1 MELGM
6 MQKQVQT
13 LSPLMMQSMEI
24 LQMGT
29 QELREYVEK
38 TVQENPVLDAEERTG
53 EAGERFREL
62 GRQLEWLESN
72 DRQNVFYYR
81 QDDEDAPLR
90 EYGVAENWEETL
102 YGHLISQIQGM
113 ELSASE
119 RKAVTFLAES
129 LNGSG
134 WLDEPME
141 TLAQAAGCEMDMMER
156 GLEILQRLDPAGV
169 GARNLSECL
178 VLQLRRADPGDT
190 LAVRIAQGC
199 LEPLARS
206 QYSLIAKKLGAE
218 LCAVRKACGRIREL
232 NPRPGA
238 GFAGREAPSYIT
250 PDVVVVWEHDHF
262 EVVADDQ
269 ALPTLTLSG
278 YYSRLFRECKE
289 AEVQSYLCDK
299 VRQAKWVIRSIEQR
313 RSTLLECA
321 RCIVELQEAFFR
333 KGPGHLAPMS
343 LADVAE
349 RVGVH
354 ESTVSRAVR
363 EKYLQCDKGVY
374 PLGYFFSRR
383 LGEGNDG
390 ASPDAAK
397 AIIRRLIEGEDGRAP
412 LSDQKLCERMAEEGC
427 VISRRTVAKYRE
439 ELGIPSTTGRKCYE

>member
-38 TVQENPVLDAEERTG
+38 TVQENPVLDMEETSR
-53 EAGERFREL
+53 EAGERFQEL
-62 GRQLEWLESN
+62 GRKLEWLEST
-72 DRQNVFYYR
+72 DRQNGFYYR

-102 YGHLISQIQGM
+102 YGHLTAQLQGM
-113 ELSASE
+113 ELSSAQRS
-119 RKAVTFLAES
+119 AVNFLAES

-134 WLDEPME
+134 WLDEPLAS
-141 TLAQAAGCEMDMMER
+141 LAQASGCSEAE
-156 GLEILQRLDPAGV
+156 LEQALQILQRLDPPGV
-169 GARNLSECL
+169 GARSLSECL
-178 VLQLRRADPGDT
+178 ELQLRREEPQDPV
-190 LAVRIAQGC
+190 AIQIVQGY
-199 LEPLARS
+199 LEPLARN
-206 QYSLIAKKLGAE
+206 QYGLMAKRMGVDLGA
-218 LCAVRKACGRIREL
+218 VRRACSRIRQL

-238 GFAGREAPSYIT
+238 GFAGQEAPAYIT

-262 EVVADDQ
+262 EVVTDDHT
-269 ALPTLTLSG
+269 LPTLSLSS
-278 YYSRLFRECKE
+278 YYSRMLKECKE

-299 VRQAKWVIRSIEQR
+299 VRQAKWVMRSIEQR

-333 KGPGHLAPMS
+333 HGSGHLVPMA

-363 EKYLQCDKGVY
+363 DKYLQCDKGVY

-383 LGEGNDG
+383 LGEGRDG
-390 ASPDAAK
+390 TSPDEAK
-397 AIIRRLIEGEDGRAP
+397 ALIRRMIEGENRRAP
-412 LSDQKLCERMAEEGC
+412 LSDQKLCERLAAEGC
-427 VISRRTVAKYRE
+427 AISRRTVAKYRE
-439 ELGIPSTTGRKCYE
+439 ELGIPSTTGRKLYE

>member
-169 GARNLSECL
+169 AS
-178 VLQLRRADPGDT
+178 
-190 LAVRIAQGC
+190 
-199 LEPLARS
+199 
-206 QYSLIAKKLGAE
+206 AKG
-218 LCAVRKACGRIREL
+218 
-232 NPRPGA
+232 
-238 GFAGREAPSYIT
+238 T
-250 PDVVVVWEHDHF
+250 
-262 EVVADDQ
+262 Q
-269 ALPTLTLSG
+269 
-278 YYSRLFRECKE
+278 
-289 AEVQSYLCDK
+289 
-299 VRQAKWVIRSIEQR
+299 
-313 RSTLLECA
+313 
-321 RCIVELQEAFFR
+321 
-333 KGPGHLAPMS
+333 
-343 LADVAE
+343 
-349 RVGVH
+349 
-354 ESTVSRAVR
+354 
-363 EKYLQCDKGVY
+363 
-374 PLGYFFSRR
+374 
-383 LGEGNDG
+383 
-390 ASPDAAK
+390 
-397 AIIRRLIEGEDGRAP
+397 
-412 LSDQKLCERMAEEGC
+412 
-427 VISRRTVAKYRE
+427 
-439 ELGIPSTTGRKCYE
+439 